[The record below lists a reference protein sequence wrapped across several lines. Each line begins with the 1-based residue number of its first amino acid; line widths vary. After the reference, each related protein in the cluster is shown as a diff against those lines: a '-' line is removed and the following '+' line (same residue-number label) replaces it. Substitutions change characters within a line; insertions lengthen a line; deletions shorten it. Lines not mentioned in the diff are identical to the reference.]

1 MSPDA
6 GHEIGYS
13 LIAQMGSMT
22 IMEKQWFV
30 LHTLSGQE
38 SRVKENIERRA
49 KLEEMGDLIGD
60 VLVPTEKV
68 SEVKRG
74 KKTTTTR
81 KFYPG
86 YVLIN
91 IQLYDEKKGLNEKSW
106 YFIQQT
112 SGIIGFIGGDR
123 PVPLR
128 KEEVASILN
137 QIEEKQEK
145 VAPKVAFALGETV
158 KINDGPFLNFNGTI
172 DEIDPERGKLKVSV
186 SIFGRSAPVELEYW
200 QVERA

>member
-1 MSPDA
+1 MD
-6 GHEIGYS
+6 
-13 LIAQMGSMT
+13 
-22 IMEKQWFV
+22 KQWFV

-38 SRVKENIERRA
+38 QKVRDNIAKRVQ
-49 KLEEMGDLIGD
+49 LEELQDYIGEVLI
-60 VLVPTEKV
+60 PTEQV

-91 IQLYDEKKGLNEKSW
+91 LALYDERKQLVDKSW
-106 YFIQQT
+106 YFIQET
-112 SGIIGFIGGDR
+112 PGIIGFIGGNR
-123 PVPLR
+123 PAPLR
-128 KEEVASILN
+128 PEEVNSIFA

-145 VAPKVAFALGETV
+145 VQPKVNFNAGETV
-158 KINDGPFLNFNGTI
+158 KINDGPFLNFNGVI
-172 DEIDPERGKLKVSV
+172 EEIDPERGKLKVSV

-200 QVERA
+200 QVERV